1 MACGK
6 GRGGG
11 RCAYLAAQG
20 VKPIRLRRK
29 RTTVG
34 KQTQVWNPDTGPKA
48 VRLPHSIAGSR
59 GANRV
64 ALLRREFGRLGY
76 AVGGSAPCC
85 LVCFWVYVRLIP
97 PSCGDFVHSEHR
109 LRRPPSEGAA
119 PATAAS
125 ANQSARLPRVRLDAH
140 ALGELPHERVVVRAA
155 VQEAVALAAVTR
167 AESSLA
173 LG

>member
-1 MACGK
+1 MGSYK
-6 GRGGG
+6 
-11 RCAYLAAQG
+11 LAFG
-20 VKPIRLRRK
+20 LS
-29 RTTVG
+29 G
-34 KQTQVWNPDTGPKA
+34 SFTQ
-48 VRLPHSIAGSR
+48 
-59 GANRV
+59 RV
-64 ALLRREFGRLGY
+64 LCREYGRLGY

-97 PSCGDFVHSEHR
+97 ASCGHFVHSEHR